1 MSPATRF
8 AVYTTVYPAAERFLP
23 AWHESVCAQTD
34 RNFDLWIGLDG
45 LTPGQVAPRLG
56 ASDSIT
62 WVEGRP
68 GASPA
73 QIRNIALRRIVDSYP
88 AVVLVDSDDLL
99 APERVAGARAALAT
113 GDLNAC
119 GLRLMDEDGCPSHR
133 MFGVPRDTDLDA
145 LLPSYNVFGL
155 SNTAYR
161 AETLGKC
168 LPVPD
173 DCVLIDWLLATRAWW
188 HDAHLTIDPAPR
200 MWYRQY
206 RDNTARVVGPF
217 SPDEVLRATALVLEH
232 YRMVLSEAA
241 ESSAPKVR
249 RVAAARAR
257 TERFSRAIT
266 ESRALLLEYVERLN
280 DLTPASVWWWCV
292 GHPELES
299 LWRA

>member
-1 MSPATRF
+1 VTAASDRL

-23 AWHESVCAQTD
+23 AWYDSVRQQTD
-34 RNFDLWIGLDG
+34 QDFDVWVGLDG
-45 LTPGQVAPRLG
+45 LTAERVTARLDSPGV
-56 ASDSIT
+56 IH
-62 WVEGRP
+62 WVEAAA

-73 QIRNIALRRIVDSYP
+73 GIRNTALRQLVASYP
-88 AVVLVDSDDLL
+88 GVVLVDSDDLL
-99 APERVAGARAALAT
+99 APERVAAARAALASD
-113 GDLNAC
+113 DLNAC
-119 GLRLMDEDGCPSHR
+119 GLRLMDEDGCPSNR
-133 MFGVPRDTDLDA
+133 MFGVARDTDLDA

-161 AETLGKC
+161 SEILGRC

-188 HDAHLTIDPAPR
+188 QDARLTIDPAPR

-217 SPDEVLRATALVLEH
+217 TPEEVLRATGLVLEH
-232 YRMVLSEAA
+232 YRMALSEARG
-241 ESSAPKVR
+241 STPKVR
-249 RVAAARAR
+249 RVAAARTR
-257 TERFSRAIT
+257 TERFARAVT
-266 ESRALLLEYVERLN
+266 ESRPLLLEYVERLN

>member
-1 MSPATRF
+1 M
-8 AVYTTVYPAAERFLP
+8 YTTVYPAAERFLP
-23 AWHESVCAQTD
+23 AWHDSVRQQTD
-34 RNFDLWIGLDG
+34 QDFDLWIGLDG
-45 LTPGQVAPRLG
+45 LTPNHVAERLG
-56 ASDSIT
+56 SSDAIT
-62 WVEGRP
+62 WVEGNP

-73 QIRNIALRRIVDSYP
+73 QIRNVALRQIVESYP

-99 APERVAGARAALAT
+99 APERVAAARAALEG

-161 AETLGKC
+161 AETLRAC
-168 LPVPD
+168 LPAPD
-173 DCVLIDWLLATRAWW
+173 DCILIDWLLATRAWW
-188 HDAHLTIDPAPR
+188 HDARLTIDPAPR

-206 RDNTARVVGPF
+206 RDNTARVTGPF
-217 SPDEVLRATALVLEH
+217 SAEEVLRATALVLEH
-232 YRMVLSEAA
+232 YRMVLHEVPAN
-241 ESSAPKVR
+241 APKVR
-249 RVAAARAR
+249 RVAAARER

-266 ESRALLLEYVERLN
+266 ESQPLLLEYVERLN

>member
-1 MSPATRF
+1 M
-8 AVYTTVYPAAERFLP
+8 YTTAYPAAERFLP
-23 AWHESVCAQTD
+23 AWHDSVRRQTD
-34 RNFDLWIGLDG
+34 QDFDLWIGLDG
-45 LTPGQVAPRLG
+45 LTPEQVAERLG
-56 ASDSIT
+56 SPDAIT
-62 WVEGRP
+62 WVEGNP

-73 QIRNIALRRIVDSYP
+73 QIRNVALRQIVESYP

-99 APERVAGARAALAT
+99 APERVAAARAALAT

-133 MFGVPRDTDLDA
+133 MFGVARDTDLDA

-161 AETLGKC
+161 AATLRGC

-188 HDAHLTIDPAPR
+188 HDARLTIDPAPR

-206 RDNTARVVGPF
+206 RDNTARVMGPF
-217 SPDEVLRATALVLEH
+217 SAEEVLRATALVLEH
-232 YRMVLSEAA
+232 YRMVLHEAPA
-241 ESSAPKVR
+241 NAPKVR
-249 RVAAARAR
+249 RVAAARER

-266 ESRALLLEYVERLN
+266 ASQPLLLEYVERLN